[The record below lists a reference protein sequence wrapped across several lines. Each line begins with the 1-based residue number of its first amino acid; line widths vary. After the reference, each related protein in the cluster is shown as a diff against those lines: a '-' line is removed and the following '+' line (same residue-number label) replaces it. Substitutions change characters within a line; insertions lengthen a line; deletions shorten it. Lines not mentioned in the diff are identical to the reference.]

1 MKGWRRNRQ
10 CFKPDKT
17 TVSNMTRMTVVNMT
31 RTSWKV
37 TSCQIVTDISQWMA
51 LALTKAILNSTVLR
65 TSKMESRYVRAVLIL
80 LCTHTDTHTDTGTHM
95 HTHTHV
101 HTHTH
106 AHTHA
111 HTHTHTHAHTDTH
124 THAAWFVV
132 IVVHT
137 YVHSYFCHCHS
148 LLSYAGTRLYWS
160 HPVSTVNCGHVD
172 DCNDI
177 RGR

>member
-17 TVSNMTRMTVVNMT
+17 TVANMTRTTVVNMT

-51 LALTKAILNSTVLR
+51 LALTKTILNSTVLR
-65 TSKMESRYVRAVLIL
+65 TSKTESRYVRTVLIL
-80 LCTHTDTHTDTGTHM
+80 LCTRTAHR
-95 HTHTHV
+95 HTHTQTHTA
-101 HTHTH
+101 HTHTQ
-106 AHTHA
+106 T
-111 HTHTHTHAHTDTH
+111 HTHTHTHTCTHTHTHTH

-132 IVVHT
+132 TVVHT
-137 YVHSYFCHCHS
+137 YVHSTFCHCHS
-148 LLSYAGTRLYWS
+148 PLSYAGTRLYWS